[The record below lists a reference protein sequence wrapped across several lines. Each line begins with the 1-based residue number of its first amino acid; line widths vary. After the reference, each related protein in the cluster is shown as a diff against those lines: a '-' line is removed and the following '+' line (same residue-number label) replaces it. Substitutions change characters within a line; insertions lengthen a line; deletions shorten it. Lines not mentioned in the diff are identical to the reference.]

1 MAVYFDHRIEAPDS
15 NGLPSQVNWHSALPV
30 LAVASSS
37 STTGGTVDLYLQ
49 QVNSNTKLLAL
60 YLVVRVVYFNL
71 CWYSGGVCGELP
83 CRTSPP
89 AHSTALASTE
99 ASAGSGLGEWRGHG
113 ADTPLRRSN
122 CPLQHTPSRYHGD
135 RVEQLRKPSGDWR
148 SG

>member
-71 CWYSGGVCGELP
+71 C
-83 CRTSPP
+83 
-89 AHSTALASTE
+89 
-99 ASAGSGLGEWRGHG
+99 
-113 ADTPLRRSN
+113 
-122 CPLQHTPSRYHGD
+122 
-135 RVEQLRKPSGDWR
+135 
-148 SG
+148 